1 MIQSRGGGKPI
12 DYYVIEDLPLGFY
25 SGKEVLLLLLHF
37 HVVIGEKPRALGSP
51 PSRPPKKKVREKK
64 NKT

>member
-51 PSRPPKKKVREKK
+51 PPQKVREKK
-64 NKT
+64 QNKT